1 MRLTEKKIPLRDGR
15 QALLRSLEPE
25 DAPAMRDYLRITAG
39 ETPFLLREPDEVPP
53 TLEEEQQYHAAILA
67 HPVNFML
74 GAFVDGELA
83 GTTSVRRVIERR
95 KCAHRGTLG
104 ICLYKAFWGLG
115 LGTAMM
121 EAALAAAWEAGFEQV
136 ELEVYADNV
145 RAIQLYEKMG
155 FQAVGTLPNAYRLSD
170 KTYRN
175 EVKMVR
181 FGVKAVALSD
191 KEPPQKQ
198 RFCVIGDPVSHS
210 KSPMIHNTMLKTLH
224 LDAEYLCQPVQSGE
238 LESFLA
244 SMRAGA
250 WSGCNVTMPY
260 KGAVIPHLDWV
271 EEAALKCGA
280 VNTICNKNGKLY
292 GYSTDGGGFLGAL
305 AQAGVDPASKT
316 VTLLGAGGAAT
327 SVAWALAQAGVKTLF
342 CANRTLS
349 KAEELCQLSPAVMEP
364 YPFDTETLCKLAA
377 QSDLLINA
385 TSLGMG
391 GVAGQFAD
399 FGFLDALPPEAV
411 VFDLIYHPAQTELLR
426 RARER
431 GLAAHN
437 GLGLLVHQA
446 ILALEHFTDTKIDP
460 AAVLPA
466 VHAALAQ
473 AGIG

>member
-1 MRLTEKKIPLRDGR
+1 MRLNETQLTLRDGR
-15 QALLRSLEPE
+15 QALLRSLGPE

-39 ETPFLLREPDEVPP
+39 ESPFLLREPDEAPP
-53 TLEEEQQYHAAILA
+53 TLEEQQQYQAAILA
-67 HPVNFML
+67 HPVNFIL

-83 GTTSVRRVIERR
+83 GTTAVRRVNERR

-115 LGTAMM
+115 LGRAMM
-121 EAALAAAWEAGFEQV
+121 EAALTAAWNAGFEQV
-136 ELEVYADNV
+136 ELEVYADNL

-155 FQAVGTLPNAYRLSD
+155 FQTVGTLPNAYKLSD

-181 FGVKAVALSD
+181 FGVKGVALSD
-191 KEPPQKQ
+191 EEKRKKQ

-210 KSPMIHNTMLKTLH
+210 KSPVIHNTMLKTLH
-224 LDAEYLCQPVQSGE
+224 LDAEYLCQPVKPGQ
-238 LESFLA
+238 LEGFLA
-244 SMRAGA
+244 AMRAGT

-260 KGAVIPHLDWV
+260 KGAVIPYLDWV
-271 EEAALKCGA
+271 EEGALKCGA
-280 VNTICNKNGKLY
+280 VNTICNINGKLY

-305 AQAGVDPASKT
+305 AQAGVDPAGKT

-327 SVAWALAQAGVKTLF
+327 SVAWALAQAGVKALL

-349 KAEELCQLSPAVMEP
+349 KAEELCQLGPAIMEP
-364 YPFDTETLCKLAA
+364 FPFDSETLCKLAGR
-377 QSDLLINA
+377 SDLLVNA

-411 VFDLIYHPAQTELLR
+411 VFDLIYHPAQTELLC

-431 GLAAHN
+431 GLAAYN

-446 ILALEHFTDTKIDP
+446 ILALEHFTGLQIDP

-466 VHAALAQ
+466 VQDALARD
-473 AGIG
+473 GIG